1 MKKAMK
7 EKRKLS
13 RRNLPLVIEFRPTY
27 GAKEYTP
34 GLVKNISFRGI
45 TVESLFPFLLYEN
58 LDLRLRFPQSS
69 TLICMNG
76 DVIWKKQTGEI
87 YLAGIQFKKTD
98 HSVQN
103 ILGREIA
110 SCAIIPLTA
119 CLRGDNRQEGPR
131 NKGIPE
137 QEFCREAGHEDARPA
152 NRLLSSC
159 QSRIFSACA

>member
-1 MKKAMK
+1 MK

-34 GLVKNISFRGI
+34 GLVKNITFRGI
-45 TVESLFPFLLYEN
+45 RVESYFPFLLYEN

-69 TLICMNG
+69 TCISMNG

-87 YLAGIQFKKTD
+87 YLAGIRFKKTD
-98 HSVQN
+98 HSDQN
-103 ILGREIA
+103 ILEGEIA
-110 SCAIIPLTA
+110 SCEIISFPA
-119 CLRGDNRQEGPR
+119 FFPGNNRQAGPR
-131 NKGIPE
+131 NQGVPE
-137 QEFCREAGHEDARPA
+137 QEFCRAAGHEDGSLA

-159 QSRIFSACA
+159 LSRIFLTCA